1 MIVDSKLFTK
11 IPERCVIKL
20 SSIVGHKHPWYS
32 EPAHNTLLDE
42 VLNIL
47 MCNFCQGFSF
57 YLFGEVINPYHQK
70 FHLSG
75 PSRKGIQNVQP
86 LLCKGPWGHHWGKVL
101 RRLSR
106 DVIEPLTLI
115 TYLDIWF
122 NISLNGWPV
131 ITCTDDLVDEW
142 SSSGMV
148 ATCSFMNFSLYI
160 ICFFWS

>member
-32 EPAHNTLLDE
+32 EPAHNTLPDE

-47 MCNFCQGFSF
+47 LCDFRQRFSF
-57 YLFGEVINPYHQK
+57 YPFSEVIDLYYQK
-70 FHLSG
+70 LHLSG
-75 PSRKGIQNVQP
+75 SYWKGTQNIQP

-106 DVIEPLTLI
+106 DVIESLTLI
-115 TYLDIWF
+115 TDFDICF
-122 NISLNGWPV
+122 SISLYGWP
-131 ITCTDDLVDEW
+131 ITPCTDDLVDE
-142 SSSGMV
+142 
-148 ATCSFMNFSLYI
+148 
-160 ICFFWS
+160 